1 MCQWKLYRRAILR
14 CIDELI
20 GWLYGQSLHGSVNDV
35 SEMSTDVIY
44 KKISLVFSKL
54 YDSLNTAKEHRVVIL
69 LIDDNMYYASMRYQL
84 YQLARKCE

>member
-1 MCQWKLYRRAILR
+1 
-14 CIDELI
+14 
-20 GWLYGQSLHGSVNDV
+20 
-35 SEMSTDVIY
+35 MSTDVIY

-54 YDSLNTAKEHRVVIL
+54 YDSLNTAKEHGVVIL